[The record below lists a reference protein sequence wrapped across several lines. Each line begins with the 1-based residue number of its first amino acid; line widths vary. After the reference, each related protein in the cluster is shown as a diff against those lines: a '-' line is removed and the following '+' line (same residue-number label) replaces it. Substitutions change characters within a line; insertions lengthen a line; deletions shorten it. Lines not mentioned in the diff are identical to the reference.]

1 MFWNL
6 RICLA
11 FFFLASMFNILFAE
25 TTSQIKEDP
34 IWKINDKDEPTS
46 NLTKE
51 QMSNM
56 TEEQMSNSI
65 KDETTKNENRGGK
78 SKNNCLHCFKLNYSQ
93 YLDHVS

>member
-25 TTSQIKEDP
+25 TTSKIKEDP
-34 IWKINDKDEPTS
+34 ISKITDEDEPTL
-46 NLTKE
+46 NLTE
-51 QMSNM
+51 ERMSNM

-65 KDETTKNENRGGK
+65 KDDSTKNENRGGK
-78 SKNNCLHCFKLNYSQ
+78 SKNN
-93 YLDHVS
+93 